1 MNMVKSKYY
10 KIIDITLERMVI
22 TRAEPKGKVKLLT
35 TLRRKFSNEVKILIR
50 LSLLFSQWTLTS
62 KSLSETRAS
71 IIGIVCFKIE
81 TSSKEEDGGEAAEQV
96 EE

>member
-1 MNMVKSKYY
+1 MKKSKI
-10 KIIDITLERMVI
+10 KSHIDITLERMVI
-22 TRAEPKGKVKLLT
+22 TRVELPKGKVKLLT
-35 TLRRKFSNEVKILIR
+35 ISRRNFSKELKILIKHP
-50 LSLLFSQWTLTS
+50 LFFSQWTLIS

-81 TSSKEEDGGEAAEQV
+81 TSSKEKDIGGEAAEQV

>member
-1 MNMVKSKYY
+1 
-10 KIIDITLERMVI
+10 MVI
-22 TRAEPKGKVKLLT
+22 TRVLLPKGKVKLLT
-35 TLRRKFSNEVKILIR
+35 TSRRNFSSELKILTKHP
-50 LSLLFSQWTLTS
+50 LFFSQWILIS

-71 IIGIVCFKIE
+71 IIGIVCFKME